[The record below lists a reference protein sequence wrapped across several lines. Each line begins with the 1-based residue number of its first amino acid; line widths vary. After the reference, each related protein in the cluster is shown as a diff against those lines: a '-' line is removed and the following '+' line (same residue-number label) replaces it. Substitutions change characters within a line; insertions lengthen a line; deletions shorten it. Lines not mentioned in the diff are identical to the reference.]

1 MSALLQIY
9 DTTLRDGAQMEG
21 ISLSVDDK
29 LKITKLLDELG
40 VDFVEGGWPGAN
52 PKDGEFFKK
61 VKDLDL
67 KNVKIVAFGST
78 RRANSKAESDT
89 VLNALIQAN
98 TEYITIVGKTWD
110 MHVDIALNVTKEENI
125 KMILE
130 SIEYL
135 KIKKKKVFLMR
146 NITLIVLN

>member
-1 MSALLQIY
+1 MSKELQIY

-61 VKDLDL
+61 VKELNL
-67 KNVKIVAFGST
+67 KNTKIVAFGST
-78 RRANSKAESDT
+78 RRANSKAESDAI
-89 VLNALIQAN
+89 LNALIQAN

-110 MHVDIALNVTKEENI
+110 LHVDIALNVSKEENLN
-125 KMILE
+125 MIQE

-135 KIKKKKVFLMR
+135 
-146 NITLIVLN
+146 